1 MRINENKRDG
11 DGGGEEPLR
20 SMWELHFS
28 VQWKDSKRKK
38 ILPQISEWIKKYFNR
53 RVWDEN
59 TSPLFESHCERRVEV
74 GSNSPSRPWRRRR
87 RWMDGWWMD
96 GRTERAAVMRRWLG
110 AGCIRADG
118 VQDGCGDFTL
128 RWQLTVAE
136 RAVSSLDTGG
146 MISWLKSWRDL
157 IGLANTL
164 GVRSQ
169 LTEEETAGWRG
180 GDSLI
185 NTETVALISIKH
197 NFTK

>member
-1 MRINENKRDG
+1 MRINVLET
-11 DGGGEEPLR
+11 EEKSHWGRCGNFTFL
-20 SMWELHFS
+20 SNE
-28 VQWKDSKRKK
+28 KIKKGK

-118 VQDGCGDFTL
+118 VRDGCGDFTL

-136 RAVSSLDTGG
+136 RAVSSLDTGS

-164 GVRSQ
+164 RRPQS
-169 LTEEETAGWRG
+169 ADWRG
-180 GDSLI
+180 DAWMRGGGGAFINKHRDSCPDF
-185 NTETVALISIKH
+185 N
-197 NFTK
+197 